1 MKFPRP
7 GKPRADETPAAPES
21 AAPESQRLCPQCGAT
36 ISTRAKTCM
45 NCGVDLVAIAKAE
58 EAQAKAIARE
68 QRVEAAQR
76 PTRIIVFIFTA
87 IVIVLFVVIIV
98 QSTRQSAIAAL
109 TPTVTR
115 TPTRSIILPTATPK
129 ASATATGTPTPVPP
143 LEYTVKNGDTPGRI
157 ALLYDLTVPELMA
170 YNGKAEDDVI
180 VVGEVMKIPPPTPQ
194 PTETATAA
202 PGALTLPPANEIVYT
217 VQPGDTLSGIADKY
231 DMPMQRIVDYNPEI
245 ENIQSLQVGDQIKI
259 PIVPTPTFTPGPGA
273 SSNSISTP
281 TPQVQY
287 PPVKL
292 LTPLD
297 REIFI
302 GGSSPILLQWLSSG
316 ILQPGEL
323 YLVEVERPGARSI
336 SFRTRATSYHLL
348 TDQYPA
354 TGDSNRLFKWRVKI
368 VRQAGTGSDNAPT
381 YRVVS
386 SISESSFEWLDKVPT
401 PTPTATPRPGS
412 RPAVE
417 PSATPTSTPTAAP

>member
-7 GKPRADETPAAPES
+7 GKPRAADTPAAPDS

-45 NCGVDLVAIAKAE
+45 NCSADLVAIAKAE

-76 PTRIIVFIFTA
+76 PTRIIVIIFTA
-87 IVIVLFVVIIV
+87 VAIVLFVAVIV

-115 TPTRSIILPTATPK
+115 TPTRSIILPTATPR
-129 ASATATGTPTPVPP
+129 ASTTPTGTPTPVPP

-157 ALLYDLTVPELMA
+157 ALLYDIKVPELMA
-170 YNGKAEDDVI
+170 FNGKAEDDMI
-180 VVGEVMKIPPPTPQ
+180 VVGEVLKIPPPTPK
-194 PTETATAA
+194 PTDTATPA
-202 PGALTLPPANEIVYT
+202 PGAPTAAPANEIVYT
-217 VQPGDTLSGIADKY
+217 VQEGDTLSDIADKF
-231 DMPMQRIVDYNPEI
+231 DMPMQRIQEYNPEI
-245 ENIQSLQVGDQIKI
+245 KNIQSLHVGDQIKI
-259 PIVPTPTFTPGPGA
+259 PIAPTPTFTPGPGG
-273 SSNSISTP
+273 SSGAAATP
-281 TPQVQY
+281 TPVIQY

-316 ILQPGEL
+316 ILQPNEL
-323 YLVEVERPGARSI
+323 YQVEVERPGAKTI

-354 TGDSNRLFKWRVKI
+354 ASDVDRLFKWRVQI
-368 VRQAGTGSDNAPT
+368 VRQTGSDQNSSFRA
-381 YRVVS
+381 VS
-386 SISESSFEWLDKVPT
+386 PASESSFEWLDTVPT

-412 RPAVE
+412 RPAIV
-417 PSATPTSTPTAAP
+417 PSATPTP